1 MGSHL
6 LLQGV
11 FSTQRSNL
19 CPLKAGRLAG
29 GFFTT
34 GPPVVGVQSL
44 SSVRLFATPWT
55 EARQTYLSFTISW
68 SLLKLMSIESV
79 LPSNHLILCHPL
91 LLASVFPNIRV
102 FSNES
107 ALCIKWPKCHLRILQ
122 VADAYRSP
130 KMLCFLFHLLIF

>member
-1 MGSHL
+1 M
-6 LLQGV
+6 LLQGI
-11 FSTQRSNL
+11 FPTQRSNL
-19 CPLKAGRLAG
+19 CLLQAGRLAG
-29 GFFTT
+29 RFFTT
-34 GPPVVGVQSL
+34 EPPVVVVQSL

-55 EARQTYLSFTISW
+55 AARQTYLSFTVSR

-79 LPSNHLILCHPL
+79 LPSNHLIPCHPL
-91 LLASVFPNIRV
+91 LPASVFPSIRG

-107 ALCIKWPKCHLRILQ
+107 ALCIKWPKCHLGNLQ